1 MIHVRNKPVS
11 INFSERITQIWYCN
25 YVHMWQV
32 CFPCFLLKTTYLLP
46 TSMRLEQI
54 LYHEMFC
61 YCFIIQHLIL
71 KSWVRHCYAP
81 CNCKFL
87 CDSST
92 KHLLAMQTPEVT
104 VTSVSEYQGNCAS
117 MPKSKNRTYTPE
129 LYFSRGRDAIYKP
142 HTETLKPCYN
152 QPLHYRVPWP

>member
-54 LYHEMFC
+54 LYYERFC

-92 KHLLAMQTPEVT
+92 KHLLAVQTPEVT
-104 VTSVSEYQGNCAS
+104 VTSMSEYQGNCAS
-117 MPKSKNRTYTPE
+117 MPKSKNRIYTP
-129 LYFSRGRDAIYKP
+129 S
-142 HTETLKPCYN
+142 TLSS
-152 QPLHYRVPWP
+152 